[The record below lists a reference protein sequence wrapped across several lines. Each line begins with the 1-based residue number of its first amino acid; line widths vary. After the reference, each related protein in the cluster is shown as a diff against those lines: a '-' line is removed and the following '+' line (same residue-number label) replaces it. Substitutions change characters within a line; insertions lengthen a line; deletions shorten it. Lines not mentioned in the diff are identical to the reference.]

1 MQKGAWTMSIDWK
14 DIRYRG
20 DLADVEELFGT
31 YRVGDYLK
39 TYEANLQQRDQ
50 GMRERLLKNGIRL
63 TENLSP
69 RVHRIFKEVCEVLAI
84 SSKEEIFCLPQQD
97 VNAYAFLDIQ
107 ESGTYSLIGITAGA
121 LEKLEDAELKSLFG
135 HELAHFL
142 FGSNRLNGLIST
154 DEKNPSTTVLPPLG
168 ESLFLRWRKKVEV
181 SADRVGL
188 LASGDFN
195 ASAKAFIKGVF
206 GLSERNLNLDI
217 EALLRQVDEIKDHP
231 EIVKASFASHPLL
244 PIRLK
249 AVELFSR
256 SEKAKRNGF
265 QTIGGLIPDDELEKA
280 IDDLIRITRRY
291 PYKPLHEAVMRTIA
305 LAGAMLLS
313 TDGDIRDE
321 EVKILVQILHYYF
334 TDEPEKEIVTDRK
347 EIEEKL
353 PQLIETIKEK
363 GEEDDKSFILSRLAD
378 IALADGALIDSE
390 GAVIL
395 QVGEWLGMTT
405 RESYR
410 IIVQAVQ
417 SVGFRTDVKL
427 NRIAEE
433 LRRSLQM
440 GHQV

>member
-1 MQKGAWTMSIDWK
+1 
-14 DIRYRG
+14 
-20 DLADVEELFGT
+20 
-31 YRVGDYLK
+31 
-39 TYEANLQQRDQ
+39 
-50 GMRERLLKNGIRL
+50 MR
-63 TENLSP
+63 S
-69 RVHRIFKEVCEVLAI
+69 
-84 SSKEEIFCLPQQD
+84 
-97 VNAYAFLDIQ
+97 NAF
-107 ESGTYSLIGITAGA
+107 
-121 LEKLEDAELKSLFG
+121 
-135 HELAHFL
+135 
-142 FGSNRLNGLIST
+142 
-154 DEKNPSTTVLPPLG
+154 
-168 ESLFLRWRKKVEV
+168 
-181 SADRVGL
+181 
-188 LASGDFN
+188 
-195 ASAKAFIKGVF
+195 
-206 GLSERNLNLDI
+206 
-217 EALLRQVDEIKDHP
+217 
-231 EIVKASFASHPLL
+231 
-244 PIRLK
+244 
-249 AVELFSR
+249 
-256 SEKAKRNGF
+256 
-265 QTIGGLIPDDELEKA
+265 
-280 IDDLIRITRRY
+280 
-291 PYKPLHEAVMRTIA
+291 
-305 LAGAMLLS
+305 AGAMLLS

-353 PQLIETIKEK
+353 PQVIETIKEK